1 MIILD
6 EVSKSYRVLG
16 SRVRVFDQL
25 SAVLP
30 TDRRLALLGDHG
42 SGKSTLI
49 RLMAG
54 LEYPSSGHIERQVAV
69 SFPLGYAGGYFPG
82 VSGRQNVIFMA
93 RSYGLDP
100 LEMLAFVEETTELNR
115 ILELP
120 FGDFPPDARV
130 RFLYAL
136 SYAVPFDVYLIDQ
149 NPVIGSTEFAA
160 RCARMLEARMAESG
174 LIFTTRDPRVARRY
188 CDMGGILRDGQIE
201 LYDDV
206 EEAIATYSPEFIR
219 PAPRPASRE
228 RPPAKRA
235 ATASTGT
242 DRTPG
247 T

>member
-1 MIILD
+1 MIILED
-6 EVSKSYRVLG
+6 VSKSYRVLG
-16 SRVRVFDQL
+16 SRIRVFDRL

-30 TDRRLALLGDHG
+30 TNRRLVLLGDHG

-54 LEYPSSGHIERQVAV
+54 LEYPSSGHVDRQAAV
-69 SFPLGYAGGYFPG
+69 SFPLGYSNGYFPG
-82 VSGRQNVIFMA
+82 VSGRQNVIFLA
-93 RSYGLDP
+93 RAYGLDP
-100 LEMLAFVEETTELNR
+100 LEMLAFVEEMTELGR
-115 ILELP
+115 ILDLP

-188 CDMGGILRDGQIE
+188 CDMGGILRDGQIT
-201 LYDDV
+201 LYDSL
-206 EEAIATYSPEFIR
+206 EEAIAIYSPELVK
-219 PAPRPASRE
+219 PAPRP
-228 RPPAKRA
+228 RPPAKRPVRAA
-235 ATASTGT
+235 AT
-242 DRTPG
+242 DID
-247 T
+247 

>member
-6 EVSKSYRVLG
+6 DVSKSYRVLG
-16 SRVRVFDQL
+16 SRVRIFDQL

-30 TDRRLALLGDHG
+30 TDRRLALLGEHG

-49 RLMAG
+49 RLLAG
-54 LEYPSSGHIERQVAV
+54 LEYPSSGQIERQAAV
-69 SFPLGYAGGYFPG
+69 SFPLGYANGYSPG

-93 RSYGLDP
+93 RSYGIDP
-100 LEMLAFVEETTELNR
+100 LEMLAFVEEMTELNR

-120 FGDFPPDARV
+120 FGDFPQDSRV

-149 NPVIGSTEFAA
+149 NPIIGSTEFAA

-174 LIFTTRDPRVARRY
+174 LIYTTRDPRVARRY
-188 CDMGGILRDGQIE
+188 CDMGGILRDGQID
-201 LYDDV
+201 LYDDL
-206 EEAIATYSPEFIR
+206 EEAIAIYSPDSIR
-219 PAPRPASRE
+219 PAARP
-228 RPPAKRA
+228 RPPAKRPVQTA
-235 ATASTGT
+235 ASGI
-242 DRTPG
+242 DRTPN